1 MENIV
6 NNNAGIQQ
14 HTASFNSLNFL
25 VYDVRSA
32 TVLGNQ
38 IKVEGNLFV
47 KVTITDI
54 AKKLGVHASTVS
66 LALNNSP
73 KISEATK
80 KKVHQTA
87 VEMGYQIN
95 PYVAALMSSI
105 RSGKIPDNP
114 PTLAFIT
121 SSETAG
127 RWRDNYNFVEFYDSC
142 IHVAQNLGMNIEHFW
157 LGDEK
162 LSAKRLDDILYN
174 RGIMGGIFLPT
185 GLFREKM
192 NHAWSRIAAVSY
204 GIYDITPS
212 IDRVKADHFGNME
225 KVLTEIK
232 ARDFQRIGFV
242 METPY
247 PYKNQNRW
255 HASYLIE
262 QETMPPKRH
271 LKPMLDEDPTFD
283 KFKAWF
289 EAENPD
295 VIICVDMAKVE
306 TWLNKMALQV
316 PQDISLVTVGN
327 AHENPAYSG
336 MIENSSDCGKL
347 AVEALLDRIHGNQ
360 IGAPESPRV
369 ITIRGRWQP
378 GKTLHGPA

>member
-1 MENIV
+1 
-6 NNNAGIQQ
+6 
-14 HTASFNSLNFL
+14 
-25 VYDVRSA
+25 
-32 TVLGNQ
+32 
-38 IKVEGNLFV
+38 V

-54 AKKLGVHASTVS
+54 AKKLGVHTSTVS

-80 KKVHQTA
+80 AKVRNA
-87 VEMGYQIN
+87 AAEMGYQIN

-105 RSGKIPDNP
+105 RSGKIPKNP

-121 SSETAG
+121 ASETPDK
-127 RWRDNYNFVEFYDSC
+127 WKENHNFIEFHRSCKTTALNMGIQVE
-142 IHVAQNLGMNIEHFW
+142 IFW
-157 LGDEK
+157 LGDSN
-162 LSAKRLDDILYN
+162 LTAKRLDDILFN
-174 RGIMGGIFLPT
+174 RGILGSIFLPT
-185 GLFREKM
+185 GKRREKM
-192 NHAWSRIAAVSY
+192 NHAWSRIASVSY

-225 KVLTEIK
+225 KVLNEIK

-295 VIICVDMAKVE
+295 VIICVDIAKVE
-306 TWLNKMALQV
+306 IWLNKMDLQV
-316 PQDISLVTVGN
+316 PQDVSLVTIGN

-336 MIENSSDCGKL
+336 MIENSSDCGKM

-360 IGAPESPRV
+360 IGTPESPRV

-378 GKTLHGPA
+378 GKTLLGSA